1 MHAAI
6 ISNSAGDT
14 AIVVAA
20 AVLVGVMS
28 IIICI
33 GYTVN
38 LSGQGGFDAL
48 ANLTNSSSNFIATPS
63 TLWTWGGL
71 PQGYT
76 LDANGSLQAIP
87 PELITVE
94 NIEWLGVI

>member
-1 MHAAI
+1 MKIFCLLLILA
-6 ISNSAGDT
+6 
-14 AIVVAA
+14 
-20 AVLVGVMS
+20 
-28 IIICI
+28 
-33 GYTVN
+33 VN

-71 PQGYT
+71 PQGYA

-94 NIEWLGVI
+94 NIEWLGGI

>member
-33 GYTVN
+33 GYIWR
-38 LSGQGGFDAL
+38 GR
-48 ANLTNSSSNFIATPS
+48 
-63 TLWTWGGL
+63 
-71 PQGYT
+71 
-76 LDANGSLQAIP
+76 
-87 PELITVE
+87 
-94 NIEWLGVI
+94 